1 MGIATLLSNWHAE
14 QRKAVALLIDPEN
27 EVAVEHA
34 TENIRK
40 GAGPD
45 LVLVGGS
52 LLMHDAF
59 CPAVEKIKAIASCPV
74 LIFPGSPYQVSKHA
88 DAILFLSLISG
99 RDPEMLIGRH
109 VVAAPKIKAMGLEA
123 VATGYML
130 IDGGKPTAVS
140 YMSNTT
146 PIPWDQ
152 DDIAASTALAGQML
166 GMQAIYMDAG
176 SGAQRCVRVSMVEKV
191 RAQIDLP
198 IVIGGGIRDVE
209 TAELLLQAGAD
220 VVVIGNG
227 AEKDPSL
234 VDRIARSGAI
244 RFERPS

>member
-1 MGIATLLSNWHAE
+1 MGIASLLTKWRAE
-14 QRKAVALLIDPEN
+14 KRKAVALLIDPEHDA
-27 EVAVEHA
+27 AVEHA
-34 TENIRK
+34 LHSMENS
-40 GAGPD
+40 AGPD

-59 CPAVEKIKAIASCPV
+59 CPAVEKIKAKAPCPV
-74 LIFPGSPYQVSKHA
+74 VIFPGSPYQVSKHA

-109 VVAAPKIKAMGLEA
+109 VISAPKIKAMGLEA

-152 DDIAASTALAGQML
+152 DDIAASTALAGEML
-166 GMQAIYMDAG
+166 GLKAIYMDAG
-176 SGAQRCVRVSMVEKV
+176 SGAQRCIHVSMVEKV

-198 IVIGGGIRDVE
+198 IIIGGGIRDVE

-227 AEKDPSL
+227 AEKDPGL
-234 VDRIARSGAI
+234 IDRIARSNSI
-244 RFERPS
+244 RSERRS